1 MDEAVT
7 LRPAAD
13 SRSYVEALLD
23 DAGQPSRDVRTSP
36 GEFYVGYAD
45 GERVGV
51 GGIEQ
56 YGTDGLLRS
65 VVVEPAARGRGLGTA
80 LCAALEADARAAGVD
95 TLYLLTTTA
104 ADFFAARGYD
114 TIERSAP
121 PPAIQRTTEFDDL
134 CPTTATCMRKRL

>member
-13 SRSYVEALLD
+13 SRSYVEALLND
-23 DAGQPSRDVRTSP
+23 VGLPSRDVRTSP
-36 GEFYVGYAD
+36 GTFYVGYAE
-45 GERVGV
+45 GGRVGV
-51 GGIEQ
+51 GGIEP

-65 VVVEPAARGRGLGTA
+65 VVVEPGARGRGLGTA
-80 LCAALEADARAAGVD
+80 LCAALEAEARAAGVD

-104 ADFFAARGYD
+104 AEFFAARGYD
-114 TIERSAP
+114 TIERSVP
-121 PPAIQRTTEFDDL
+121 PDPIQRTTEFDDL